1 MRGPEAMV
9 WHEVGFPVFAT
20 LFVVIDPPGLVPMF
34 LVLTQGDS
42 ERVRRKIAARS
53 ILTACSVLV
62 PFAILGDPIF
72 RFLGVS
78 MPAFRIA
85 GGLLLFLIAVDMLF
99 EKRTERREKKVNEA
113 SEQSVADHVDH
124 EQTDDVS
131 AFPLGVPLIAGPGTI
146 ASVILLMSEHK
157 GDLVG
162 QALVLGVLFFVLALT
177 FVLFLLAGRLSRY
190 VSPTIL
196 KVVTRVFGIIL
207 AALSVQFVLTGLQ
220 NAGF

>member
-1 MRGPEAMV
+1 MAWSEIV
-9 WHEVGFPVFAT
+9 LPVLAT
-20 LFVVIDPPGLVPMF
+20 LFVVIDPPGLAPLF

-42 ERVRRKIAARS
+42 ERVRRKIAVRS
-53 ILTACSVLV
+53 VLTASSVLV
-62 PFAILGDPIF
+62 PFALLGDPIF

-85 GGLLLFLIAVDMLF
+85 GGLLLFLIAVEMLF
-99 EKRTERREKKVNEA
+99 EKRTERREKKVTEA
-113 SEQSVADHVDH
+113 TEQTVADQIDH

-131 AFPLGVPLIAGPGTI
+131 AFPLGVPLIAGPGAI
-146 ASVILLMSEHK
+146 ASIILLMSEHK
-157 GDLVG
+157 GDYFG
-162 QALVLGVLFFVLALT
+162 QAVVLGVLFVVLGITLAL
-177 FVLFLLAGRLSRY
+177 LILAGTLSRY

-207 AALSVQFVLTGLQ
+207 AALSVQFVITGLK